1 MKGIDKMKGK
11 IAYLAVIEKEIE
23 IPDEVV
29 KISKKS
35 WFDWTEEEE
44 EKMETFSKNAW
55 NSIEDDYD
63 RIGISYEENG
73 EDWILEKF

>member
-23 IPDEVV
+23 IPDEVI

-35 WFDWTEEEE
+35 WFDWTDEEE
-44 EKMETFSKNAW
+44 EKMRLFSEKAW
-55 NSIEDDYD
+55 GSIEDYD
-63 RIGISYEENG
+63 ESIGIYYEEDG
-73 EDWILEKF
+73 KEWVLEEY